1 MKITSFKALQL
12 EKLEVPFL
20 MCRENLFQD
29 GEMVP
34 LEENLSL
41 KAFIQT
47 KKEDESEFRI
57 GLILE
62 TAEKNKSKI
71 DFAVFSLFSF
81 KADIPLTGES
91 GKEDRYI
98 TTALSVSYST
108 LRGYLLQ
115 KIPEIGLLPLISIQ
129 DLRKAL
135 VEGMKELEEMFPENP
150 EE

>member
-1 MKITSFKALQL
+1 MKITSFKALRL

-20 MCRENLFQD
+20 VCRENPFQD
-29 GEMVP
+29 SELVP

-47 KKEDESEFRI
+47 KREDESEFRI

-62 TAEKNKSKI
+62 TAEKNKSKF
-71 DFAVFSLFSF
+71 DFAVLSLFSF
-81 KADIPLTGES
+81 KADIPLTGKSE
-91 GKEDRYI
+91 KEDRYV

-115 KIPEIGLLPLISIQ
+115 KIPEIGILPLISIQ
-129 DLRKAL
+129 DLHKAL
-135 VEGMKELEEMFPENP
+135 AEGMKDLQEMFSENP